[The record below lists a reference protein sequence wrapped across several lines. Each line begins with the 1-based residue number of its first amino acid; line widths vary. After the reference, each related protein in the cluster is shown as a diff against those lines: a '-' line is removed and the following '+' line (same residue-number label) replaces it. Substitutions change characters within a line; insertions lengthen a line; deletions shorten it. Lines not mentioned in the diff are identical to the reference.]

1 MSSKDKAHKIQTHK
15 SLTAASL
22 PLSPLAGLMENGF
35 ISAVTL
41 TSVVGMHSWGVAA
54 EFDEDGDVV
63 SQPDP
68 LHHM

>member
-1 MSSKDKAHKIQTHK
+1 
-15 SLTAASL
+15 
-22 PLSPLAGLMENGF
+22 MENGF

-41 TSVVGMHSWGVAA
+41 TSVVGMHSWGVAT